1 MWGLHTGGGE
11 ALGKML
17 RAADEQFLCAPAGTS
32 PVIEK

>member
-1 MWGLHTGGGE
+1 MGIARRRE

-17 RAADEQFLCAPAGTS
+17 RAADEQFPCAPAGTS